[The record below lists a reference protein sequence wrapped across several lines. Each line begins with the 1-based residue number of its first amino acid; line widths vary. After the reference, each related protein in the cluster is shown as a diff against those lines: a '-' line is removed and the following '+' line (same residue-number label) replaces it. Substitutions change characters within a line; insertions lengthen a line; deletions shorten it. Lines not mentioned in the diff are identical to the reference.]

1 MEKQKDLEIVELM
14 IAMYC
19 RGKHK
24 SKKGE
29 LCPDC
34 AELAEYVRQR
44 RERSPFGDD
53 KPFCSNCKIHCYRP
67 DMRAKIAAVMRSSR
81 PRLTFSHPVIA
92 FAPFSETITTKRPA
106 AQANKKKAR
115 KTDPEP
121 TGPGFSLSKI
131 LFYFLFGSGKK
142 TSNTLQPLGEPNGP

>member
-1 MEKQKDLEIVELM
+1 M

-29 LCPDC
+29 LCPEC

-44 RERSPFGDD
+44 RERCPFGDD

-67 DMRAKIAAVMRSSR
+67 DMRQKIAAVMRYSG
-81 PRLTFSHPVIA
+81 PRLTFTHPVIA
-92 FAPFSETITTKRPA
+92 FSHLAETIKTRRANAKQERQKQKEKEMKDKEEKR
-106 AQANKKKAR
+106 N
-115 KTDPEP
+115 D
-121 TGPGFSLSKI
+121 
-131 LFYFLFGSGKK
+131 
-142 TSNTLQPLGEPNGP
+142 